1 MRAADDVIAIVV
13 APAGDGTIDSLR
25 VRLCVWNM
33 GTPGD
38 MDAAPRIIHVI
49 QPEPIPG
56 MVEVDSS
63 HARLPDTQ
71 DEVWADAGA
80 EVLAPTSELLQ
91 SMAGTPGR
99 PSHSRWRPV
108 LPSVEAEG
116 FHVAHLA
123 SAFRH
128 LAPWAPVPRDAW
140 DRLGLAGM
148 SVRRNV
154 FPPGIPFHAR
164 EGSELRI
171 DPPEHRSRGLRVR
184 RASIWDW
191 VALDL
196 PRAQAA
202 LRERGRPTSV
212 VEQVEPYW
220 PLQRSKGKRVQRD
233 CVVLGSAPATSHM
246 AGHAGTEQAGGA
258 GELPTPLP
266 TLLYWRGQEN
276 LVHVDLACID
286 QLRVLDHRSG
296 RAYSAASIYAEQ
308 DEEADIPS
316 RLMALVA
323 PYEHGKPGQFLYP
336 VWNAH
341 LPVPSPLRMVPS
353 TVGAAADRIAW
364 FDVLPRAVNSWNV
377 PEARVS
383 LVGRY
388 DVRATRVAQSPPVE
402 ISYKCALGV
411 LRMTSQPCP
420 AVGDAPRAG
429 WNTDAC
435 GLEAHGTHRAPWEA
449 LGAAMT
455 ASLRQQAP
463 ELFEFA
469 RLAAFRVV
477 RPEAAQ
483 ASPRSHEAEVV
494 FVEPWATR
502 HTVREVLQDVRAD
515 VDSLAEM
522 LRYAQERLAAL
533 VAGAEGDRRG
543 AWNKLLVEAGFLA
556 TADSLLPLPDRE
568 SIEDAMCLL
577 SVCARAVADASGVS

>member
-56 MVEVDSS
+56 MVELDSS
-63 HARLPDTQ
+63 RAQLPDTP
-71 DEVWADAGA
+71 DEVGTDEGS
-80 EVLAPTSELLQ
+80 EVLAPNSELLQ

-99 PSHSRWRPV
+99 SSHSRWRPV

-148 SVRRNV
+148 SVRRNA

-164 EGSELRI
+164 EGSEMRI

-212 VEQVEPYW
+212 AEQVEPYW
-220 PLQRSKGKRVQRD
+220 PLQRARGKRVQRD
-233 CVVLGSAPATSHM
+233 RAVLGSAPAMNHM
-246 AGHAGTEQAGGA
+246 ADRADSEQAGVA
-258 GELPTPLP
+258 GDQPTLLP

-276 LVHVDLACID
+276 LVHVDLAYID

-296 RAYSAASIYAEQ
+296 RSYYASSIYSEN
-308 DEEADIPS
+308 DEDADIPS
-316 RLMALVA
+316 RLTAIVM
-323 PYEHGKPGQFLYP
+323 PHEHGKPGQFLHP
-336 VWNAH
+336 VWNMH
-341 LPVPSPLRMVPS
+341 LPVPAPRRMVPS
-353 TVGAAADRIAW
+353 TVGPAADRVAW

-377 PEARVS
+377 PEARVA

-388 DVRATRVAQSPPVE
+388 DSRATRVAQLPPVE

-411 LRMTSQPCP
+411 LRLTSQPRP
-420 AVGDAPRAG
+420 VVGDAPCAG
-429 WNTDAC
+429 WSTQTCSKEDD
-435 GLEAHGTHRAPWEA
+435 GTRRAPWEA
-449 LGAAMT
+449 LSAAMT
-455 ASLRQQAP
+455 AALRQQAP
-463 ELFEFA
+463 ELFQFA
-469 RLAAFRVV
+469 RLAAFQVW
-477 RPEAAQ
+477 RPETEP
-483 ASPRSHEAEVV
+483 SSMPDAELV

-502 HTVREVLQDVRAD
+502 HTVREVMEGIRAD
-515 VDSLAEM
+515 SESLTEM
-522 LRYAQERLAAL
+522 FRDARDRLAAL
-533 VAGAEGDRRG
+533 VKGQPEERADAWNRLLVRAGLLAAADAQLVLPDEASVKDAISLLDACGLAVNEAAGA
-543 AWNKLLVEAGFLA
+543 A
-556 TADSLLPLPDRE
+556 
-568 SIEDAMCLL
+568 
-577 SVCARAVADASGVS
+577 